1 VDFVV
6 CQGLKPLCLI
16 QVCERI
22 DSEKVMKRETDPL
35 LLAGEELKVN
45 ELILL
50 ADVIPDMKPPD
61 GIKLISAIEWL
72 TR

>member
-1 VDFVV
+1 
-6 CQGLKPLCLI
+6 
-16 QVCERI
+16 
-22 DSEKVMKRETDPL
+22 MKRETDPL